1 MSCSHISTQCY
12 CRARLQVQTRLCKSY
27 PSTISDSLDI
37 FIEGFCY
44 TILMLTLTTNRT
56 KKTFSAY
63 VINVFLHN
71 WRSSGPASVF
81 FSWPK
86 LLQGYNQHSPKS
98 PSWVLF
104 WRENYFLLS
113 EQWYFGFPGQKP
125 HFAFWLYPYSIDYN
139 LFFQSQYLIAKFHCD
154 TFLVIPTQRTN
165 SNASQIS

>member
-86 LLQGYNQHSPKS
+86 LLQGYNQHSPKKPILS
-98 PSWVLF
+98 AVLEG
-104 WRENYFLLS
+104 RLLS
-113 EQWYFGFPGQKP
+113 LVRTMVLWVSRTK
-125 HFAFWLYPYSIDYN
+125 ATLCI
-139 LFFQSQYLIAKFHCD
+139 LIVSLQH
-154 TFLVIPTQRTN
+154 
-165 SNASQIS
+165 